1 VTDLAGATWSK
12 SSRSNGQGG
21 NCVEVA
27 RDLPGAVAVRDSKDP
42 AGPVVVLTPAAWSAF
57 LTRLRGGGYDGP
69 DRGA

>member
-27 RDLPGAVAVRDSKDP
+27 RDVPGA
-42 AGPVVVLTPAAWSAF
+42 VVVLTRAAWSAF
-57 LTRLRGGGYDGP
+57 LTRLKDGRYDQ
-69 DRGA
+69 R